1 MAEMPREI
9 MECDSPERA
18 AEIMR
23 GWKTPEPTGVRVVHG
38 AGPGTP
44 PAYVSQAPHSRFVD
58 PGLTAVRDEL
68 RELKDAILRLVEYLE
83 RQP

>member
-23 GWKTPEPTGVRVVHG
+23 GWKVPEPTGVRVVQS
-38 AGPGTP
+38 GTP
-44 PAYVSQAPHSRFVD
+44 SAYVSQAPHARAPD
-58 PGLTAVRDEL
+58 AGLRSEL
-68 RELKDAILRLVEYLE
+68 RELKDAILRLVDYLE